1 MSQSRPRTVTIRMNR
16 YRTLDKQNPPKNLV
30 GGVVSAVGKVAQFV
44 VNCATSEGIALS
56 KEQLI

>member
-1 MSQSRPRTVTIRMNR
+1 MNR